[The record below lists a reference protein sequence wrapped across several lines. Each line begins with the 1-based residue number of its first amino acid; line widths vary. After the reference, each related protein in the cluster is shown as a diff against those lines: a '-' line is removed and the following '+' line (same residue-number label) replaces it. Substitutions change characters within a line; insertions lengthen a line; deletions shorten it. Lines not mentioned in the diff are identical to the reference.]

1 MSALSGAGVLAQAN
15 GDEYQGHFIDRFIDT
30 VTSPEAGDV
39 IVDWLQVG
47 IEWLVV
53 AALFV
58 VPALL
63 IFGGVRARRY
73 GMGAGGLIALLAVW
87 WYRTLPQERIASGTR
102 TFTGEDGET
111 FECVNAKVDAD
122 GELLECG
129 SGLAS
134 QIRQNSV
141 LDQWSI
147 PVGDWGEQTVR
158 WVENN
163 LEETLKVIEW
173 PFARLLELIVDEWLV
188 GMSWVVVCL
197 LVGGVG
203 WAMRGA
209 RVGILSAVA
218 LIICGLLGGEYWQET
233 ARTIGFIAVAVLLCV
248 IVGIPIGVLC
258 GRVDGAW
265 TVVRPVMDAMQ
276 VVHSFVYMLPFIYF
290 FGIGFVS
297 ATMVTMTFAL
307 PPLIRLTNLGIRQV
321 PEDVVEAARAYGAPE
336 RRVLFDVQLP
346 LARPAIMTGLNQ
358 TLLLAISMLGI
369 AAIMG
374 AGGLGRLLYQGIQN
388 QDIALGVSG
397 GLAFFLVAVVLD
409 RISQTDADHSSLFSR
424 IAKAWANR
432 RTPEVLLE
440 EAQAASDEKVSR
452 LAEEPEAPAEEFVPA
467 SGRERASVIVTAIGA
482 LVMLVALLLPWSVD
496 AGRVSSWARFADAD
510 LRTEQCEGQWID
522 AAQLDPTG
530 EAAEAGLTCSG
541 GISYLSNSF
550 NGVSPS
556 GGSWFGIFMA
566 GLAVVVVY
574 AAAMTLLR
582 PGEGSSWLG
591 AHGAVVFASG
601 ALGSVLGFFLA
612 NPPAGLTVHSTG
624 FGVWVAAIGGLIAV
638 GGAVSWLWRAP
649 MTARRPLT
657 ARVGWGRMIGC
668 GFALLLLVI
677 SGFSGW
683 SFDTRE
689 ESVIGGELQAELD
702 AHAARQAEWARIEQ
716 LLRDL
721 DGIEREYRKLEREAE
736 REDVAL
742 QQLPDWQDWNASHQ
756 AFALDAGAALADETL
771 SEHWKSRPD
780 ARERIEQG
788 IEGLFE
794 SRTVDAQ
801 AMTPAAGQERSLGED
816 ASLDSSALAEDYPVR
831 CRRDFIVGD
840 VLCWTEPAPSDR
852 LPGDPVPQGT
862 LNREVRFEA
871 ELTGRSASLD
881 ERDDSCVL
889 EIIRRS
895 DAGICGTATVPFS
908 MLAGAGCMRPFW
920 DDEEDRRQ
928 EAEAQWKELQLERQL
943 LIEQQ
948 QIEWVQVMTWTR

>member
-1 MSALSGAGVLAQAN
+1 MSALTTAGAGILAQAN
-15 GDEYQGHFIDRFIDT
+15 GDEYKGHFIDRFIDT

-47 IEWLVV
+47 IEWLLIIS
-53 AALFV
+53 LFA
-58 VPALL
+58 VPALM
-63 IFGGVRARRY
+63 IFGGVRGRRY
-73 GMGAGGLIALLAVW
+73 GMGAGGLIALAAVW
-87 WYRTLPQERIASGTR
+87 WYRTLPQESIASGRR
-102 TFTGEDGET
+102 TYTGEDGET
-111 FECVNAKVDAD
+111 FECVNAIVDD
-122 GELLECG
+122 EGELLECS
-129 SGLAS
+129 SGLVS
-134 QIRQNSV
+134 QLRQNSV

-163 LEETLKVIEW
+163 LEKTLEVIEW

-188 GMSWVVVCL
+188 GMSWLIVCL
-197 LVGGVG
+197 IVGALG
-203 WAMRGA
+203 WAMRGVQ
-209 RVGILSAVA
+209 VGALSAVA
-218 LIICGLLGGEYWQET
+218 LLICGLLGGEYWEET

-248 IVGIPIGVLC
+248 VVGIPIGVLC

-409 RISQTDADHSSLFSR
+409 RISQTDADRRNLFSR
-424 IAKAWANR
+424 ITKAWANR

-440 EAQAASDEKVSR
+440 EAQAAADEKVSK

-467 SGRERASVIVTAIGA
+467 SGPERAAVIATGA
-482 LVMLVALLLPWSVD
+482 GAVLMLLSLLLPWSVD

-510 LRTEQCEGQWID
+510 LRTEQCDGQWID
-522 AAQLDPTG
+522 AAQLDPL
-530 EAAEAGLTCSG
+530 AAAGDGTELTCTG
-541 GISYLSNSF
+541 DITYVSNSF

-556 GGSWFGIFMA
+556 GGSWYGIFMA
-566 GLAVVVVY
+566 GLAIVVVWS
-574 AAAMTLLR
+574 AATTLSR
-582 PGEGSSWLG
+582 PGTGSLWLG
-591 AHGAVVFASG
+591 AHGAAVFASG
-601 ALGSVLGFFLA
+601 ALGGAFAFLLT
-612 NPPAGLTVHSTG
+612 NPPADVAVHSTG
-624 FGVWVAAIGGLIAV
+624 FGVWVAVLGGV
-638 GGAVSWLWRAP
+638 VSVSGAVLWLWRAP

-657 ARVGWGRMIGC
+657 ARIGWGRLIGC
-668 GFALLLLVI
+668 GFAMLLLVI

-702 AHAARQAEWARIEQ
+702 AIADAARAKALEARELDAEADAEEAAGNTARAEELRNAAVEAKADEGVLGAEWSSKRSEAQRKGDVIFNGFESSGSRLGIWT
-716 LLRDL
+716 LLAGVAAL
-721 DGIEREYRKLEREAE
+721 GLALPAIGLFGIDEGLRYRWSALVAGVGLAMALVPLGWIVTIVRVAE
-736 REDVAL
+736 TNFVSGAG
-742 QQLPDWQDWNASHQ
+742 AV
-756 AFALDAGAALADETL
+756 FALAAGATIFA
-771 SEHWKSRPD
+771 SSR
-780 ARERIEQG
+780 G
-788 IEGLFE
+788 
-794 SRTVDAQ
+794 T
-801 AMTPAAGQERSLGED
+801 LGEFERNKIYD
-816 ASLDSSALAEDYPVR
+816 DVSAGESADSA
-831 CRRDFIVGD
+831 
-840 VLCWTEPAPSDR
+840 
-852 LPGDPVPQGT
+852 
-862 LNREVRFEA
+862 
-871 ELTGRSASLD
+871 
-881 ERDDSCVL
+881 
-889 EIIRRS
+889 
-895 DAGICGTATVPFS
+895 
-908 MLAGAGCMRPFW
+908 
-920 DDEEDRRQ
+920 
-928 EAEAQWKELQLERQL
+928 
-943 LIEQQ
+943 
-948 QIEWVQVMTWTR
+948 

>member
-1 MSALSGAGVLAQAN
+1 MSGLNTAGTGVLAQTN
-15 GDEYQGHFIDRFIDT
+15 GDEYRGHFIDRFIDT

-53 AALFV
+53 IALFV

-73 GMGAGGLIALLAVW
+73 GMGAGGLIALLAVL

-102 TFTGEDGET
+102 TFTDADGET
-111 FECVNAKVDAD
+111 FECKNAIVDSED
-122 GELLECG
+122 ELLECS
-129 SGLAS
+129 SGLSS
-134 QIRQNSV
+134 QLRQNSV

-197 LVGGVG
+197 LVGALG

-218 LIICGLLGGEYWQET
+218 LVICGLLGGEYWQET

-440 EAQAASDEKVSR
+440 EAQTAADEKVSR

-467 SGRERASVIVTAIGA
+467 SGRERTAVIAAGIGA
-482 LVMLVALLLPWSVD
+482 VVMLVSLLLPWSID
-496 AGRVSSWARFADAD
+496 SGRVSSWARFADAD
-510 LRTEQCEGQWID
+510 LRTEQCDGQWID
-522 AAQLDPTG
+522 AAQLDPLG
-530 EAAEAGLTCSG
+530 AVADEPELTCTG
-541 GISYLSNSF
+541 DVAYLSNSF

-566 GLAVVVVY
+566 GLAAVVVW
-574 AAAMTLLR
+574 AAGATLLR

-601 ALGSVLGFFLA
+601 ALGSALAFLLS
-612 NPPAGLTVHSTG
+612 NPPTNVDVHSMG
-624 FGVWVAAIGGLIAV
+624 FGVWVAVIGGVVAV
-638 GGAVSWLWRAP
+638 AGAVSWLWQAP

-657 ARVGWGRMIGC
+657 ARIGWGRLVGC

-702 AHAARQAEWARIEQ
+702 AIADAARAKAVEARELDAAADEEEAAGNTARAEELRNAAVEAKADEGVLGAEWSAKRSEAQRKGDVIFNGFESDGSRLGIWT
-716 LLRDL
+716 LLA
-721 DGIEREYRKLEREAE
+721 GIAAAGLALPAIGVFGIDEGLRYRWSALVGGIGLAMALVPLGWIATIVRVAE
-736 REDVAL
+736 TNFVSGAG
-742 QQLPDWQDWNASHQ
+742 AV
-756 AFALDAGAALADETL
+756 FALAAGATILAT
-771 SEHWKSRPD
+771 SR
-780 ARERIEQG
+780 G
-788 IEGLFE
+788 
-794 SRTVDAQ
+794 T
-801 AMTPAAGQERSLGED
+801 LGE
-816 ASLDSSALAEDYPVR
+816 
-831 CRRDFIVGD
+831 F
-840 VLCWTEPAPSDR
+840 DR
-852 LPGDPVPQGT
+852 NKIYDDIPQDG
-862 LNREVRFEA
+862 
-871 ELTGRSASLD
+871 
-881 ERDDSCVL
+881 
-889 EIIRRS
+889 
-895 DAGICGTATVPFS
+895 
-908 MLAGAGCMRPFW
+908 
-920 DDEEDRRQ
+920 
-928 EAEAQWKELQLERQL
+928 
-943 LIEQQ
+943 
-948 QIEWVQVMTWTR
+948 